1 MFLLSLFR
9 GRGLQRRRRF
19 ALLWLIAALR
29 LYLTDFLKCTFRGEN
44 AQNRAFSGGEKLKAA
59 AVYCANINQGAAQ

>member
-1 MFLLSLFR
+1 LLSYFENA
-9 GRGLQRRRRF
+9 GF
-19 ALLWLIAALR
+19 AGAAAFTPLWLTPVLR